1 MDLYFF
7 DLDKTLYAYD
17 FRRRLPAL
25 AALADVSQYA
35 LAKRWW
41 AGGYERQ
48 AEAGAWPTPDV
59 YLDRFAEVTR
69 SRRLSLQEWAQARS
83 AAMTAMPATIAALRH
98 AATLGT
104 VSLLSNNPAATGAA
118 LPLIAPD
125 VADIIGPNALF
136 SYQLGTRKPDPE
148 LYRRAL
154 ARYGAET
161 AFLLDDALPNV
172 LGAREA
178 GLTAVHLE
186 WVDGV
191 ARTDGV
197 VAAIDAYAGRHV

>member
-1 MDLYFF
+1 MLIGVRDNGRGVQ
-7 DLDKTLYAYD
+7 AYGINLAQT
-17 FRRRLPAL
+17 RLFAFAL
-25 AALADVSQYA
+25 SGFI
-35 LAKRWW
+35 
-41 AGGYERQ
+41 AGV
-48 AEAGAWPTPDV
+48 AG
-59 YLDRFAEVTR
+59 
-69 SRRLSLQEWAQARS
+69 
-83 AAMTAMPATIAALRH
+83 
-98 AATLGT
+98 
-104 VSLLSNNPAATGAA
+104 
-118 LPLIAPD
+118 
-125 VADIIGPNALF
+125 ALF